1 MAGSQDVGGSGK
13 ADYGSSLKWAP
24 QHGGARAIDDGDLLP
39 SEPMQLWAKDMEPG
53 QSKTGVL
60 ATNVLLLPLEG
71 NVPARYQRCD
81 QIVLLDLLQHKT
93 LATAP
98 DAPRPC
104 QIGCRLSA
112 RAGCGNLCN

>member
-1 MAGSQDVGGSGK
+1 MAGSQDVGKSGK
-13 ADYGSSLKWAP
+13 ANYGFSLKWAVLVLLM
-24 QHGGARAIDDGDLLP
+24 GDLLP